1 MTLLFRF
8 SENPVHPQLPK
19 TLFLSLTKKCIG
31 NIYTSTLAQISWRT
45 YWYTSNHLFN
55 VLVWI
60 LISGEAFVLFANS
73 SRKKH
78 SRKFKVD
85 VLKMVKAK
93 SSTTVL
99 LVLDELSLSMNI
111 TNVSRILQFLEF
123 FILTNINLFR
133 TKGLEKFL
141 QCYEIL

>member
-45 YWYTSNHLFN
+45 YWYTSNNLFS
-55 VLVWI
+55 VRVRLF
-60 LISGEAFVLFANS
+60 ISRKVFVLFANS

-85 VLKMVKAK
+85 FLKMVKAK
-93 SSTTVL
+93 SSSTVL
-99 LVLDELSLSMNI
+99 FVLGEISLSKNI
-111 TNVSRILQFLEF
+111 TNVSRILHFLEF
-123 FILTNINLFR
+123 FILTNITLFR
-133 TKGLEKFL
+133 RKGLEKFL
-141 QCYEIL
+141 QCYEK